1 MSASSDV
8 QNKVNVS
15 AVRAHEYLVVQEP
28 SFEQK
33 KLDSTF
39 RMAAK
44 PYRNMADQLNDRITI
59 IGENFNE
66 ASVDYKPVLRN
77 YCKATCAAVA
87 LTIAEISVSQA
98 ATPALY

>member
-1 MSASSDV
+1 MSASSDG
-8 QNKVNVS
+8 QNKVIVS
-15 AVRAHEYLVVQEP
+15 AVRAHECLVAQDP

-39 RMAAK
+39 RMAVK
-44 PYRNMADQLNDRITI
+44 PYRNMGDQLNDRITV

-87 LTIAEISVSQA
+87 LTIAEMSAS
-98 ATPALY
+98 

>member
-8 QNKVNVS
+8 QNKVIVS
-15 AVRAHEYLVVQEP
+15 AVRAHEYLVAQDP

-39 RMAAK
+39 RMAVK

-66 ASVDYKPVLRN
+66 ASEDYKSVHRN

-87 LTIAEISVSQA
+87 LTIAEMSASQA
-98 ATPALY
+98 PTPALY

>member
-1 MSASSDV
+1 MA
-8 QNKVNVS
+8 
-15 AVRAHEYLVVQEP
+15 REP
-28 SFEQK
+28 SFEKK

-39 RMAAK
+39 RTAVK